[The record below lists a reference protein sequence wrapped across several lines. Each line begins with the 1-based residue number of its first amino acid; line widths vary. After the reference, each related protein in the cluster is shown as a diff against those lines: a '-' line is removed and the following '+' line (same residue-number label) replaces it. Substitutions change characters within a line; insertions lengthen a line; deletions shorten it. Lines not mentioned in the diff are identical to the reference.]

1 MLNPIAE
8 ARLRA
13 KEWLANKITSSET
26 MAVRDRLLDNDY
38 FNNKAPHAK
47 RFIQYLTGGV
57 KGDVIRELPPELKQ
71 KVVEAYKSNINWPDA
86 SNFPERRTEDWGE
99 VIDKNKNNPYPF
111 YNPETGED
119 LHAVGKGATT
129 TYWDTDMPM
138 NERKVVIKYNFPIEA
153 NPSSNRLSTYPQANP
168 WNNYQADERLQNQ
181 VGDIDSF
188 EPDGKGGY
196 FLRDLWTVTPERD
209 DTFLDIHDLQEGGWP
224 AALLYRGAEA
234 LGTNKPFRYE
244 VPFSAEEMQQW

>member
-1 MLNPIAE
+1 MFTPIDE

-26 MAVRDRLLDNDY
+26 MAARDRLLDNDY

-57 KGDVIRELPPELKQ
+57 EGDVITELPSELKQ
-71 KVVEAYKSNINWPDA
+71 KVVEAYEWN
-86 SNFPERRTEDWGE
+86 NFPERRTEDWSE
-99 VIDKNKNNPYPF
+99 MIDKNKNNPYPF
-111 YNPETGED
+111 YNPKTGED

-129 TYWDTDMPM
+129 TYWDTDMPT
-138 NERKVVIKYNFPIEA
+138 NERNVVVKYNFPIEA
-153 NPSSNRLSTYPQANP
+153 NASSNRLSTYPQASP
-168 WNNYQADERLQNQ
+168 WNDYQADERLQNQ

-188 EPDGKGGY
+188 ESDGKGGY
-196 FLRDLWTVTPERD
+196 VLKDRWTVTPERE

-224 AALLYRGAEA
+224 AALLYQGAKA
-234 LGTNKPFRYE
+234 LGTNKDFRYE
-244 VPFSAEEMQQW
+244 VPFSAEEMQRYSQP